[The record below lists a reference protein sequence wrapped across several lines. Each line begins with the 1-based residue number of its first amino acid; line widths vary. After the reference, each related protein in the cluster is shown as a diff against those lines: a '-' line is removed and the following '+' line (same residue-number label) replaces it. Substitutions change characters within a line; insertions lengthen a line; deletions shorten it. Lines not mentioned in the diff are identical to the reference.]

1 VDSGLHYAGGAMK
14 FSIRTAL
21 LTVAVLGALT
31 CVLALYVLGR
41 PLAAANSQRIE
52 RARDG
57 VENEVHRLRTG
68 ASPRHAR
75 PASAMFGMRSG
86 YLAQGEAADKID
98 PLPWPEAR
106 AAIQRVLDESA
117 QSGDIAS
124 EQSQISGGTLFVAAS
139 PTDGHRYAWA
149 AYLMSPPRW
158 TPVLRIVGMLL
169 AVVSF
174 ALVISSLFAVVTVQR
189 GASALKA
196 SLGALSRNLSA
207 PVPDSPV
214 RELSDVAEGI
224 SRLAR
229 ELADAQKELGQRER
243 LAVLGRV
250 TAGVAHELRNPLA
263 LIKLRIDMVRRGGK
277 VAEDVIRELADVGD
291 EVSRLDRLV
300 NDLLTVAGRRLGER
314 SDEDVGELA
323 RRRAELMQPVAV
335 EKQIS
340 LSVSG
345 SAHAPVD
352 RDALARVV
360 DNLMKNA
367 IEASPTGAA
376 VRVDVSN
383 GDDVVRLRCIDQG
396 DGVPSD
402 RAQELFEPFFT
413 TKPEGVGLGLALSR
427 AIAAGHGGALTYARE
442 GATTVFELTIATKEA
457 RA

>member
-1 VDSGLHYAGGAMK
+1 MK

-21 LTVAVLGALT
+21 LAIAVLGAVT

-41 PLAAANSQRIE
+41 PLAAANRQRVE

-68 ASPRHAR
+68 VTPRHAR
-75 PASAMFGMRSG
+75 AASAMFGMRSG
-86 YLAQGEAADKID
+86 YLAEGETADKID

-106 AAIQRVLDESA
+106 AAIQQVLDESA
-117 QSGDIAS
+117 QSGDLAS
-124 EQSQISGGTLFVAAS
+124 TQVNASGGTLFAAAS

-174 ALVISSLFAVVTVQR
+174 ALVLSSLFAVVSVQR

-196 SLGALSRNLSA
+196 SLGALGRNLSA
-207 PVPDSPV
+207 PVPDSRV
-214 RELSDVAEGI
+214 RELSDVADGI

-229 ELADAQKELGQRER
+229 ELAEAQKELGQRER

-277 VAEDVIRELADVGD
+277 VGNDVMRELADVGE
-291 EVSRLDRLV
+291 EVGRLDRLV

-314 SDEDVGELA
+314 SNEDVGELA

-335 EKQIS
+335 AKQVA
-340 LSVSG
+340 LSVAG
-345 SAHAPVD
+345 SAHAPID
-352 RDALARVV
+352 RDAMSRVI
-360 DNLMKNA
+360 DNLIKNG

-383 GDDVVRLRCIDQG
+383 GADVLRLRCIDHG
-396 DGVPSD
+396 NGVPSQ

-427 AIAAGHGGALTYARE
+427 AIAAGHGGALTYSRD
-442 GATTVFELTIATKEA
+442 GATTVFELTIPTKETHA
-457 RA
+457 